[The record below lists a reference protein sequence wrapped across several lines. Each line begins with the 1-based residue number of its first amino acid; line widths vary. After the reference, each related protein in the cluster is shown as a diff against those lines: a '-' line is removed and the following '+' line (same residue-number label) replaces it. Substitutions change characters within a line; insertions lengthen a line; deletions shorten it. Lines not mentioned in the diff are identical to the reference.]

1 MVTLLGSKD
10 PLVYDSLGNW
20 GVGVHTRS
28 AIRTI
33 ANTPNGLVILGSWF
47 LDVLHVAARLEAGEH
62 IEHPFLECEPDDSL
76 QAIIN
81 RVAKNQGDWTR

>member
-1 MVTLLGSKD
+1 MGTLYGPND
-10 PLVYDSLGNW
+10 ARVYDALGDW

-47 LDVLHVAARLEAGEH
+47 LDVLYTLERMEEEY
-62 IEHPFLECEPDDSL
+62 IEEPLHNYCWPDDTL
-76 QAIIN
+76 QSVIN
-81 RVAKNQGDWTR
+81 RVARNGGDWTR